1 MFDYHIHSTVSFD
14 GQDAPER
21 MVQAAADAG
30 LLEIC
35 FTDHIDFDPEA
46 DVQTMVFDQ
55 AVYDAAYDRLHLP
68 GLKIRK
74 GVEFGLTP
82 DNQAEL
88 QQVLRRRNFDFVIGS
103 VHFVDNLDVY
113 MEPYWQGKTVA
124 DAYRK
129 FMEQTLRC
137 VQAHAGFDV
146 LGHLTFIC
154 KCRGNPT
161 HELLRYA
168 DYREITDEILR
179 ELARKGLGLE
189 INTSGIDRCGG
200 FLPTA
205 DFLRRFRELGG
216 EIVTVG
222 SDAHTAD
229 RVGQYSRQALD
240 VLKDIFGYVCTFEN
254 RKPVFHKL

>member
-1 MFDYHIHSTVSFD
+1 MFDYHMHSTVSFD
-14 GQDAPER
+14 GQDTPAR
-21 MVQAAADAG
+21 MVQVAADAG

-35 FTDHIDFDPEA
+35 FTDHIDFDPQA
-46 DVQTMVFDQ
+46 AVQTMVFDQ
-55 AVYDAAYDRLHLP
+55 AVYDAAYDHLQSP

-74 GVEFGLTP
+74 GLEFGLTP
-82 DNQAEL
+82 DNQAVL
-88 QQVLRRRNFDFVIGS
+88 QQVLQRRNFDFVIGS
-103 VHFVDNLDVY
+103 VHFIDNLDVY
-113 MEPYWQGKTVA
+113 MEPYWQGKSVVF
-124 DAYRK
+124 AYRE

-137 VQAHAGFDV
+137 VQTHAGFDV

-154 KCRGNPT
+154 KCRANPT

-168 DYREITDEILR
+168 DYREISDEILR

-189 INTSGIDRCGG
+189 INTSGVDRCGG

-222 SDAHTAD
+222 SDAHTAS

-240 VLKDIFGYVCTFEN
+240 ILKDIFGYVCTFEN
-254 RKPVFHKL
+254 RQPIFHKL